1 MRCAHEKPP
10 EAKLNQHGFQH
21 DGFERKRCG
30 VKWALVTF
38 ITAATVVLVALAWL
52 QSGGL
57 QQHAMFSAATPEAA
71 VRALM
76 TQVQSHNFDQA
87 YAALDPS
94 SNTDLSSFVQ
104 DVAGSN
110 SSLRTYSSL
119 QSVDVSPLHADND
132 HAVVRLRMTWSSAVG
147 SLDDVRDVNV
157 KRDGSVWR
165 VVWPKPAFQAVPP
178 QVVSVNYLRWEVIGR
193 NTSQAWGAQ
202 DVDSPKVRITSMN
215 AISRPGRVVILGEVE
230 NEDTI
235 PAYLNVNATLLKA
248 DGSPID
254 EEGSFDLISH
264 VLLPKQVSP
273 YRIDFPGVRLDS
285 VKSVRMDARALL
297 VPASADPVIA
307 ATNQAVSKDGLNRN
321 VLKGELVNQ
330 SGRPVN
336 IAQVLA
342 AYYDDQGKVIWVSD
356 GYVDQALMPQ
366 VPVPFAVDIPDDIA
380 ARLKNYRVLV
390 NHYSRSSS

>member
-1 MRCAHEKPP
+1 M
-10 EAKLNQHGFQH
+10 
-21 DGFERKRCG
+21 
-30 VKWALVTF
+30 KWGLAAFLA
-38 ITAATVVLVALAWL
+38 IATAVLVGFAWL

-57 QQHAMFSAATPEAA
+57 KQHAMFSAATPEEA
-71 VRALM
+71 VQALM
-76 TQVQSHNFDQA
+76 RQIQAHDYEQA
-87 YAALDPS
+87 YASLDRRS
-94 SNTDLSSFVQ
+94 DTDLASFTHEM
-104 DVAGSN
+104 AGSDG
-110 SSLRTYSSL
+110 SLRTYSSL
-119 QSVDVSPLHADND
+119 QTADVSPLHVDGDQAL
-132 HAVVRLRMTWSSAVG
+132 VRVRMNWSSALG
-147 SLDDVRDVNV
+147 SLDDVRDLRLR
-157 KRDGSVWR
+157 RDSSVWR
-165 VVWPKPAFQAVPP
+165 VVWPKPAFATVPP
-178 QVVSVNYLRWEVIGR
+178 QVVAVNYLRWEVIGR
-193 NTSQAWGAQ
+193 NTSQTWGAQ

-230 NEDTI
+230 NEDTV

-248 DGSPID
+248 DGSAIE

-273 YRIDFPGVRLDS
+273 YRIDFPGIRLDA

-307 ATNQAVSKDGLNRN
+307 VTDQALSKDGLNRN

-342 AYYDDQGKVIWVSD
+342 AYYDNFGKVIWVSN

-366 VPVPFAVDIPDDIA
+366 VPVAFAVDIPDDIA
-380 ARLKNYRVLV
+380 ARLKNYRVIV
-390 NHYSRSSS
+390 NHYSRASD

>member
-1 MRCAHEKPP
+1 M
-10 EAKLNQHGFQH
+10 
-21 DGFERKRCG
+21 
-30 VKWALVTF
+30 KWVLVTF
-38 ITAATVVLVALAWL
+38 LTVVTAVLVAFAWL

-57 QQHAMFSAATPEAA
+57 KQHAMFSAVTPEEA
-71 VRALM
+71 VQALM
-76 TQVQSHNFDQA
+76 SQIQAHDYQQA
-87 YAALDPS
+87 YASLDRS
-94 SNTDLSSFVQ
+94 SGTDLASFVR

-119 QSVDVSPLHADND
+119 QSADVSPLHADHD
-132 HAVVRLRMTWSSAVG
+132 QALVRVRMNWSSALG
-147 SLDDVRDVNV
+147 SLDDVRDLRVR
-157 KRDGSVWR
+157 RDGAVWR
-165 VVWPKPAFQAVPP
+165 VVWPKPASPAVPP
-178 QVVSVNYLRWEVIGR
+178 QVVAVNYFRWEVIGR
-193 NTSQAWGAQ
+193 NTSQTWGSQ

-215 AISRPGRVVILGEVE
+215 AIPRPGRVVILGEVE
-230 NEDTI
+230 NEDTV

-248 DGSPID
+248 DGSPLE

-264 VLLPKQVSP
+264 VLLPKEVSP
-273 YRIDFPGVRLDS
+273 YRIDFPGIRLEA

-307 ATNQAVSKDGLNRN
+307 VNDQALSRDGLNRN

-342 AYYDDQGKVIWVSD
+342 ACYDNSGKVIWVSD

-366 VPVPFAVDIPDDIA
+366 MPVPFAVDIPDDIA
-380 ARLKNYRVLV
+380 ARLHNYRVIV
-390 NHYSRSSS
+390 NHYSQTSN

>member
-1 MRCAHEKPP
+1 M
-10 EAKLNQHGFQH
+10 
-21 DGFERKRCG
+21 
-30 VKWALVTF
+30 KWGLVAF
-38 ITAATVVLVALAWL
+38 LAIATVVLVAIAWL

-57 QQHAMFSAATPEAA
+57 KQHAMFAAVTPEEA
-71 VRALM
+71 VQALM
-76 TQVQSHNFDQA
+76 SQIQARNYQQA
-87 YAALDPS
+87 YDSLDRS
-94 SNTDLSSFVQ
+94 SDIDLASFTR
-104 DVAGSN
+104 DMAGSDG
-110 SSLRTYSSL
+110 SLRTYSSL
-119 QSVDVSPLHADND
+119 QTAEVSPLHADHD
-132 HAVVRLRMTWSSAVG
+132 QALVRVRMNWSSALG
-147 SLDDVRDVNV
+147 SLDDVRDLHVR
-157 KRDGSVWR
+157 RDGSVWR
-165 VVWPKPAFQAVPP
+165 VVWPKPAFSTVPQ
-178 QVVSVNYLRWEVIGR
+178 QVVAVNYLQWDVIGR
-193 NTSQAWGAQ
+193 NTSQNWGAQ

-230 NEDTI
+230 NEDTV

-248 DGSPID
+248 DGSPIE

-273 YRIDFPGVRLDS
+273 YRIDFPGVRMDA

-307 ATNQAVSKDGLNRN
+307 VSDQTLNKDGLGRN

-342 AYYDDQGKVIWVSD
+342 AYYDDSGKVIWVSD

-380 ARLKNYRVLV
+380 GRLKNYRVIV
-390 NHYSRSSS
+390 NHYSRSSN

>member
-1 MRCAHEKPP
+1 M
-10 EAKLNQHGFQH
+10 
-21 DGFERKRCG
+21 
-30 VKWALVTF
+30 KWALVAF
-38 ITAATVVLVALAWL
+38 LGIATAALVAFSWL

-57 QQHAMFSAATPEAA
+57 KQHAMFSAATPEEA
-71 VRALM
+71 VQGLM
-76 TQVQSHNFDQA
+76 SQIQAHKYQQA
-87 YAALDPS
+87 YASLDHS
-94 SNTDLSSFVQ
+94 SGTDLESFTR
-104 DVAGSN
+104 DVAGSDG
-110 SSLRTYSSL
+110 SLRTYSSL
-119 QSVDVSPLHADND
+119 QAAEVSPLHADAD
-132 HAVVRLRMTWSSAVG
+132 QALVRVLMNWSSAVG
-147 SLDDVRDVNV
+147 SLDDVRDLRVR
-157 KRDGSVWR
+157 RDGPVWR
-165 VVWPKPAFQAVPP
+165 VVWPKPAFSTVPP
-178 QVVSVNYLRWEVIGR
+178 QVISVNYLSWDIIGR
-193 NTSQAWGAQ
+193 NRSQNWGAQ
-202 DVDSPKVRITSMN
+202 EVDSPKVRITSMN

-230 NEDTI
+230 NEDTV

-248 DGSPID
+248 DGSPIE

-273 YRIDFPGVRLDS
+273 FRIDFPGVRMDA

-307 ATNQAVSKDGLNRN
+307 VSDQALSKDGLNRN

-342 AYYDDQGKVIWVSD
+342 TYYDNSGKVIWVSD

-380 ARLKNYRVLV
+380 GRMKNYRVIV
-390 NHYSRSSS
+390 NHYSRAGS

>member
-1 MRCAHEKPP
+1 M
-10 EAKLNQHGFQH
+10 
-21 DGFERKRCG
+21 
-30 VKWALVTF
+30 KWGLSAFIGIATAILLV
-38 ITAATVVLVALAWL
+38 IAWL
-52 QSGGL
+52 QSGGMK
-57 QQHAMFSAATPEAA
+57 QHAMFSAATPEAA
-71 VRALM
+71 VQALM
-76 TQVQSHNFDQA
+76 SEIQAHDYPQA
-87 YAALDPS
+87 YASLDPS
-94 SNTDLSSFVQ
+94 SDTDFSSFTN
-104 DVAGSN
+104 DIAGSD

-119 QSVDVSPLHADND
+119 QSSDVSPLHANANE
-132 HAVVRLRMTWSSAVG
+132 AVVRLRMTWSSAVG
-147 SLDDVRDVNV
+147 SLDDVRDVRV
-157 KRDGSVWR
+157 RRDGSLWR
-165 VVWPKPAFQAVPP
+165 VVWPKPAIVKVPP

-193 NTSQAWGAQ
+193 NTSQIWGAQ

-230 NEDTI
+230 NEDTV

-248 DGSPID
+248 DSSPID
-254 EEGSFDLISH
+254 EESSFDLISH

-273 YRIDFPGVRLDS
+273 YRIDFPNIRMDS

-307 ATNQAVSKDGLNRN
+307 VADQTVSKDALDRN
-321 VLKGELVNQ
+321 VLKGNLVNQ

-342 AYYDDQGKVIWVSD
+342 AYYDDSGKVIWVSD

-380 ARLKNYRVLV
+380 AKLKNYRVIV
-390 NHYSRSSS
+390 NHYSRASS

>member
-1 MRCAHEKPP
+1 
-10 EAKLNQHGFQH
+10 
-21 DGFERKRCG
+21 
-30 VKWALVTF
+30 
-38 ITAATVVLVALAWL
+38 
-52 QSGGL
+52 
-57 QQHAMFSAATPEAA
+57 MFSAATPEAA

-76 TQVQSHNFDQA
+76 TQVQSHRFDQA
-87 YAALDPS
+87 YASLDPG
-94 SNTDLSSFVQ
+94 SNTDLSSFVR
-104 DVAGSN
+104 DVAGSDG
-110 SSLRTYSSL
+110 SLRTYSSL
-119 QSVDVSPLHADND
+119 QSVDVSPLHADSD

-157 KRDGSVWR
+157 KRDGSIWR
-165 VVWPKPAFQAVPP
+165 VVWPKAVFQAVPP
-178 QVVSVNYLRWEVIGR
+178 QVVAVNYLRWEVIGR

-307 ATNQAVSKDGLNRN
+307 ATNQALSKDGLNRD

-390 NHYSRSSS
+390 NHYSHASS